1 MKPYR
6 VMTRGEFAYVV
17 NVITMERVAC
27 YPMWEGQ
34 TWRFNCDTFAP
45 GYVKAKAKCDEL
57 NKEYEN
63 ENVPIKPNL

>member
-34 TWRFNCDTFAP
+34 TYKFNCDRFAP
-45 GYVKAKAKCDEL
+45 GYVKAQAKCDEL
-57 NKEYEN
+57 NREYEN
-63 ENVPIKPNL
+63 DTSI